1 MKRISMTLVFDLSEY
16 NDNPKKYARIENG
29 LGFNYFN
36 MEFLETSSKAEHMI
50 RTRLNL
56 AQRLYGSE
64 ICISHP
70 KAIVCFNYRT
80 LKHEFYKE
88 ENFND
93 YVYPKYFQFPINFKG
108 SPIAKL
114 FSKKVA

>member
-1 MKRISMTLVFDLSEY
+1 MKKISMTLVFDLDKY
-16 NDNPKKYARIENG
+16 NNKSNKYARIENG

-70 KAIVCFNYRT
+70 KSYCMF
-80 LKHEFYKE
+80 
-88 ENFND
+88 
-93 YVYPKYFQFPINFKG
+93 
-108 SPIAKL
+108 
-114 FSKKVA
+114 

>member
-1 MKRISMTLVFDLSEY
+1 MNT
-16 NDNPKKYARIENG
+16 NDNPKSMLALKMG
-29 LGFNYFN
+29 LVLNYIQHGISRNF
-36 MEFLETSSKAEHMI
+36 FRAEHMI
-50 RTRLNL
+50 RTHLTL

-93 YVYPKYFQFPINFKG
+93 YVYPKDFQFPIN
-108 SPIAKL
+108 L
-114 FSKKVA
+114 KVLQLQSFLIRI

>member
-1 MKRISMTLVFDLSEY
+1 MKKISMTLVYDLGKY
-16 NDNPKKYARIENG
+16 NSIPSKYAHIENG

-50 RTRLNL
+50 RTRLIL

-64 ICISHP
+64 IYISHP

-93 YVYPKYFQFPINFKG
+93 YVYPKDFQFPINFKG
-108 SPIAKL
+108 SPIAEL
-114 FSKKVA
+114 FNKKVA